1 MTEAYPL
8 TGRLARHGRAQ
19 VQNRAARLF
28 SARLAGPRSAWSLR
42 PAMPFASDV
51 CYGCVRAADL

>member
-1 MTEAYPL
+1 MAEHKFKIEQLVYFQ
-8 TGRLARHGRAQ
+8 TGWPGQ
-19 VQNRAARLF
+19 
-28 SARLAGPRSAWSLR
+28 RSAWSLR